1 MEANNENKITL
12 SVTNKD
18 GKATFEVLD
27 DAEVLINT
35 IVSSLIFLTYTPA
48 TAREML
54 NEAERII
61 KNNIEKEDW
70 E

>member
-1 MEANNENKITL
+1 MANNENKITL

-18 GKATFEVLD
+18 GKATFKVLD
-27 DAEVLINT
+27 DAELLINT
-35 IVSSLIFLTYTPA
+35 ITSALTFLTYHPE
-48 TAREML
+48 TAREMVS
-54 NEAERII
+54 EAERII